1 MDNKDLV
8 SKYEN
13 TEALITGIDKLT
25 EILAFKNRELYLDE
39 VNRDA
44 ADAFNTFIRIW
55 NKLDTESRIPIE
67 EREPIKIYINSDGGD
82 LAAAFSIIDTIKMSK
97 TPVWTINTGCAYSSG
112 LEIFIVGHYRIAYP
126 FSSFLFHE
134 GSVGFGGDA
143 NKFKNYSRFYEKL
156 LEMSKENILSHSKMT
171 EEDYEKIKKDDW
183 WFLAQDAYDLGMCDK
198 IAEELV

>member
-55 NKLDTESRIPIE
+55 NKLDAESRIPIE

-156 LEMSKENILSHSKMT
+156 LEMSKENILSHSNMT

-183 WFLAQDAYDLGMCDK
+183 WFLAKDAYDLGMCDK

>member
-13 TEALITGIDKLT
+13 TDGIVNGVEKLT
-25 EILAFKNRELYLDE
+25 EMMAFKNRELYLDD

-44 ADAFNTFIRIW
+44 ADAFNTFIRVW
-55 NKLDTESRIPIE
+55 NRLDAENHTPID

-134 GSVGFGGDA
+134 GYTGFGGDA
-143 NKFKNYSRFYEKL
+143 NKFKNYSHFYERL
-156 LEMSKENILSHSKMT
+156 LEMSKQNILDHSSLS
-171 EEDYEKIKKDDW
+171 EEEYEKVKKDDW
-183 WFLAQDAYDLGMCDK
+183 WFLAQDAYDLGMCDI
-198 IAEELV
+198 IAKELY

>member
-13 TEALITGIDKLT
+13 TDGIVNGVEKLT
-25 EILAFKNRELYLDE
+25 EVMAFKNRELYLDD

-55 NKLDTESRIPIE
+55 NKLDAENHIPSN

-134 GSVGFGGDA
+134 GYTGFGGDA
-143 NKFKNYSRFYEKL
+143 NKFKNYSHFYERL
-156 LEMSKENILSHSKMT
+156 LEMSKQNILDHSALT
-171 EEDYEKIKKDDW
+171 EEEYEKIKKDDW
-183 WFLAQDAYDLGMCDK
+183 WFLAQDAYDLKMCDK
-198 IAEELV
+198 IAEELI

>member
-13 TEALITGIDKLT
+13 TDGIVNGVEKLT
-25 EILAFKNRELYLDE
+25 EMMAFKNRELYLDD
-39 VNRDA
+39 VNRDT

-55 NKLDTESRIPIE
+55 NKLDAENHIPID
-67 EREPIKIYINSDGGD
+67 EREPIKIYINSDGGE

-97 TPVWTINTGCAYSSG
+97 TPVWTINTGCAYSCG

-134 GSVGFGGDA
+134 GYTGFGGDA
-143 NKFKNYSRFYEKL
+143 NKFKNYSHFYERL
-156 LEMSKENILSHSKMT
+156 LEMSKQNILDHSTLT
-171 EEDYEKIKKDDW
+171 EEYYEKVKKDDW

-198 IAEELV
+198 FAEELI

>member
-13 TEALITGIDKLT
+13 TDGIVNGVEKLT
-25 EILAFKNRELYLDE
+25 EMMAFKNRELYLDD

-44 ADAFNTFIRIW
+44 ADAFNTFIRIC
-55 NKLDTESRIPIE
+55 NKLDAESHIPID

-134 GSVGFGGDA
+134 GYTGFGGDA
-143 NKFKNYSRFYEKL
+143 NKFKNYSHFYERL
-156 LEMSKENILSHSKMT
+156 LEMSKQNILDHSSLT
-171 EEDYEKIKKDDW
+171 EEEYEKVKKDDW
-183 WFLAQDAYDLGMCDK
+183 WFLAQDAYDLGMCDI
-198 IAEELV
+198 IAKELY

>member
-13 TEALITGIDKLT
+13 TDGIVNSVEKLT
-25 EILAFKNRELYLDE
+25 EMMAFKNRELYLDD

-55 NKLDTESRIPIE
+55 NKLDSESHIPID

-134 GSVGFGGDA
+134 GYTGFGGDA
-143 NKFKNYSRFYEKL
+143 NKFKNYSHFYERL
-156 LEMSKENILSHSKMT
+156 LEMSKQNILDHSSLT
-171 EEDYEKIKKDDW
+171 EEEYEKVKKDDW
-183 WFLAQDAYDLGMCDK
+183 WFLAQDAYDLKMCDK
-198 IAEELV
+198 IAEELI

>member
-55 NKLDTESRIPIE
+55 NKLDAESRIPIE

>member
-13 TEALITGIDKLT
+13 TDGIVNGVEKLT
-25 EILAFKNRELYLDE
+25 EMMAFKNRELYLDD

-44 ADAFNTFIRIW
+44 ADAFNTFIRVW
-55 NKLDTESRIPIE
+55 NRLDAENHIPID

-134 GSVGFGGDA
+134 GYTGFGGDA
-143 NKFKNYSRFYEKL
+143 NKFKNYSHFYERL
-156 LEMSKENILSHSKMT
+156 LEMSKQNILDHSSLT
-171 EEDYEKIKKDDW
+171 EEEYEKVKKDDW
-183 WFLAQDAYDLGMCDK
+183 WFLAQDAYDLGMCDI
-198 IAEELV
+198 IAKELY